1 MQPDEPMNETTAAEA
16 ASDRLNDRSDYQLC
30 YVCGARNS
38 AGFKLSYRR
47 QGEAIVTTFT
57 PDARFQGF
65 PGYVHG
71 GVLATVLDE
80 TLERVS
86 LIAGR
91 WMMTG
96 RLEVRYR
103 RAAAIGRPLVVAGRL
118 VAARGRAVVA
128 EATARADD
136 ATGEVVA
143 EARATFLPLPAGVA
157 DEVAR
162 DYPRFARAFT
172 PDDDALAGAR

>member
-1 MQPDEPMNETTAAEA
+1 MQSDERTGDAAADEQ
-16 ASDRLNDRSDYQLC
+16 SDDRLNDRSDYQLC
-30 YVCGARNS
+30 YACGAHNA
-38 AGFKLSYRR
+38 AGLKLRYRR
-47 QGEAIVTTFT
+47 EGERIITEFT

-86 LIAGR
+86 MTAGR

-103 RAAAIGRPLVVAGRL
+103 SAAPVGQPLVIAGRL
-118 VAARGRAVVA
+118 VATRGRAIVA
-128 EATARADD
+128 EATAR
-136 ATGEVVA
+136 TGDMEGAVIA

-157 DEVAR
+157 GEVASS
-162 DYPRFARAFT
+162 YPTFMRAFA
-172 PDDDALAGAR
+172 PDDE

>member
-1 MQPDEPMNETTAAEA
+1 
-16 ASDRLNDRSDYQLC
+16 
-30 YVCGARNS
+30 
-38 AGFKLSYRR
+38 
-47 QGEAIVTTFT
+47 
-57 PDARFQGF
+57 
-65 PGYVHG
+65 
-71 GVLATVLDE
+71 VLATALDE

-86 LIAGR
+86 MSAGR

-103 RAAAIGRPLVVAGRL
+103 RAAAVGRPLVVSGRL

-128 EATARADD
+128 EATARAGDT
-136 ATGEVVA
+136 TGAVVA

-162 DYPRFARAFT
+162 SYPGFMRAFT
-172 PDDDALAGAR
+172 PGGE

>member
-1 MQPDEPMNETTAAEA
+1 MQSDERVSGEATDEGPDG
-16 ASDRLNDRSDYQLC
+16 RLNDRSDYRLC
-30 YVCGARNS
+30 YACGERNA
-38 AGFKLSYRR
+38 AGLKLSYRR
-47 QGEAIVTTFT
+47 SGEWIVTEFT

-86 LIAGR
+86 MAAGR

-103 RAAAIGRPLVVAGRL
+103 HAAAVGQPLVVAGRL
-118 VAARGRAVVA
+118 VAARGRAIVA
-128 EATARADD
+128 EATSRAGG
-136 ATGEVVA
+136 AEGPVVA

-157 DEVAR
+157 EGVASS
-162 DYPRFARAFT
+162 YPQFMRAFAS
-172 PDDDALAGAR
+172 DRD

>member
-1 MQPDEPMNETTAAEA
+1 MRPDEQGAELTADET

-30 YVCGARNS
+30 YACGARNT
-38 AGFKLSYRR
+38 AGLKLSYQRE
-47 QGEAIVTTFT
+47 GEALVTTFT
-57 PDARFQGF
+57 PDARYQGF
-65 PGYVHG
+65 PGYLHG
-71 GVLATVLDE
+71 GVLATLLDE

-86 LIAGR
+86 MIAGR

-103 RAAAIGRPLVVAGRL
+103 RAAAIGQPLVVAGRL

-128 EATARADD
+128 EATARA
-136 ATGEVVA
+136 GEAMGPVVA
-143 EARATFLPLPAGVA
+143 EARATFLPLPAGIA
-157 DEVAR
+157 EEVAR

-172 PDDDALAGAR
+172 VDGN